1 MLQSLVPMITVTPY
15 RHKRQSDVKIKQVLK
30 IETESTQHQNMWTDS
45 TAKTKSISKKLFER
59 IHKEANLADTF
70 I

>member
-1 MLQSLVPMITVTPY
+1 MPQSLVPMITVTPY
-15 RHKRQSDVKIKQVLK
+15 RHKRQSNVKIEQVLK